1 MQRPSGRSGNRA
13 LALHTS
19 ARGGQL
25 APLLNK
31 EESKIAKQTNP
42 TPAPERA
49 SSSDVTF
56 TFVSRE
62 SGPERLVSEVELVFP
77 STGILAGLK
86 LVGFSL
92 WRSPEGEIYVTF
104 PSRAFGAGQERRFF
118 DYLRPVNGGG
128 AAAKALKEA
137 IVAAYKAQAA
147 SSEPTA

>member
-1 MQRPSGRSGNRA
+1 M
-13 LALHTS
+13 
-19 ARGGQL
+19 
-25 APLLNK
+25 
-31 EESKIAKQTNP
+31 AKQTNP
-42 TPAPERA
+42 TPAPDRA
-49 SSSDVTF
+49 STSDVTF

-62 SGPERLVSEVELVFP
+62 DGPERLVSEAELVFS

-92 WRSPEGEIYVTF
+92 WKSPEGEIYVTF

-137 IVAAYKAQAA
+137 IIAAYNAA
-147 SSEPTA
+147 SGQPTT